1 MDPQA
6 FQEMID
12 RYSEELMRT
21 AARSPHPPAGTE
33 SAKKTE
39 PTSGMSPAK
48 ESALPVEAASAAGPQ
63 PPNGVPA
70 LEETMPPVSAALIEH
85 SAPPLEVQQI
95 EETSPPS
102 GAAAPLAGELLPE
115 TNRPESGRGQDAL
128 QSIHLE
134 TISYEE
140 FLEKNPKTGTLRVQA
155 SIAQR
160 AYPVPDAQVVVDK
173 EFLEGNR
180 VFATGVTDANGIL
193 DGIVLPTPDKSLSDS
208 PTGKPPYALYD
219 IHVTHPKFREEVYKQ
234 VPVFDG
240 IKSIQPV
247 RFLPNSVLPEW
258 REGEQ

>member
-1 MDPQA
+1 MYKRQ

-173 EFLEGNR
+173 E
-180 VFATGVTDANGIL
+180 
-193 DGIVLPTPDKSLSDS
+193 
-208 PTGKPPYALYD
+208 
-219 IHVTHPKFREEVYKQ
+219 
-234 VPVFDG
+234 
-240 IKSIQPV
+240 
-247 RFLPNSVLPEW
+247 
-258 REGEQ
+258 

>member
-21 AARSPHPPAGTE
+21 AARSPHPPAEAETSVE
-33 SAKKTE
+33 TKLSDM
-39 PTSGMSPAK
+39 PTDSNAVSPAGTT
-48 ESALPVEAASAAGPQ
+48 SAMEVELSGDVLTTPPASAAPIEQSALLFEGETFGNTTPFTGP
-63 PPNGVPA
+63 
-70 LEETMPPVSAALIEH
+70 LPV
-85 SAPPLEVQQI
+85 
-95 EETSPPS
+95 
-102 GAAAPLAGELLPE
+102 
-115 TNRPESGRGQDAL
+115 TNRPESGRGQDPL
-128 QSIHLE
+128 QEIHLE

-160 AYPVPDAQVVVDK
+160 TFPVPGAQVMVDK
-173 EFLEGNR
+173 KFLEGNR
-180 VFATGVTDANGIL
+180 VFATGVTDENGIL
-193 DGIVLPTPDKSLSDS
+193 DGIVLPAPDKSLSDS

-219 IHVTHPKFREEVYKQ
+219 IHVTHPDFRKEVYSQ

-247 RFLPNSVLPEW
+247 QFLPNSVLPE
-258 REGEQ
+258 RMEGEK